1 MLKLVTSVSK
11 NCLWRYFFLKWTKSY
26 YIRNMTRIHGIRT
39 QIFTS
44 TLRVLFTPK
53 SQYYLLE
60 IILLLLV
67 CTGISPP
74 PSLPPWFLCP
84 PCKQYNILLCIAP
97 PKWGCIRAWS
107 YLKKILLDTK
117 DQSNSLEN
125 NHWKRTRYPTYLS
138 FTFIFILGNGINVDF
153 E

>member
-67 CTGISPP
+67 CTGISP